1 MKREFLENYGLAKEQ
16 IDEILNENGNDIN
29 KVKADA
35 ETLKTQ
41 VEEYKEQLTKRDAD
55 IAELSKQTGNSAE
68 LQSKLNDLQAKYEAD
83 TQALNDK
90 VAETT
95 RNSAIELALTK
106 AGAKNIK
113 AAKALLDL
121 DKLEVGEDGV
131 KGLGEQLTA
140 MQESDGYL
148 FGSGESTGQLTS
160 TGNPTGT
167 GNFTVTKDQFD
178 GMSYAE
184 RAELAQKQPEV
195 FKTLTGG
202 I

>member
-1 MKREFLENYGLAKEQ
+1 MKREFLEKYGLAKEQ

-29 KVKADA
+29 KAKAEV

-90 VAETT
+90 LAETA
-95 RNSAIELALTK
+95 RNSAIELELTK
-106 AGAKNIK
+106 VGAKNVK

-121 DKLEVGEDGV
+121 DKLEVADGEV
-131 KGLGEQLTA
+131 KGLAEQVKAL
-140 MQESDGYL
+140 QESDGYL
-148 FGSGESTGQLTS
+148 FGGETTGQYS
-160 TGNPTGT
+160 GGGNPNGAGGT
-167 GNFTVTKDQFD
+167 GVTKEQFD

-184 RAELAQKQPEV
+184 RAKLAQEQPET

>member
-1 MKREFLENYGLAKEQ
+1 MKREFLEKYGLAKEQ

-29 KVKADA
+29 KAKADV

-41 VEEYKEQLTKRDAD
+41 VEEYKEQLTSRDAD
-55 IAELSKQTGNSAE
+55 IAELSKQTGNSVE
-68 LQSKLNDLQAKYEAD
+68 LQAKLNDLQAKYEAD

-131 KGLGEQLTA
+131 KGLDEQLTA

-148 FGSGESTGQLTS
+148 FGAGESTGQLTS

-167 GNFTVTKDQFD
+167 TAKTEADA
-178 GMSYAE
+178 METAME
-184 RAELAQKQPEV
+184 RFL
-195 FKTLTGG
+195 
-202 I
+202 